1 MKQTKLSQQVSA
13 LLSQADGL
21 TASMMTVRA
30 NIASHVIGLDMQEAW
45 NEIAREVLPPI
56 AKKYGAKIEQTRTG
70 SYKLVRKDGT
80 RHDTAYSFM
89 RTLLSATNLISGAGD
104 TNKGATRNKLSA
116 VDRLVASFNKLSLR
130 EQREFIKALP
140 RNV

>member
-30 NIASHVIGLDMQEAW
+30 NIASRVIGLEMQAAW
-45 NEIAREVLPPI
+45 DVIADEVLPPI
-56 AKKYGAKIEQTRTG
+56 AKKYGAKVERTRTG
-70 SYKLVRKDGT
+70 SCKLVRKDGT
-80 RHDTAYSFM
+80 RHDTAHSFM
-89 RTLLSATNLISGAGD
+89 RTLLSATNLVTGAGD
-104 TNKGATRNKLSA
+104 TNRSSTRNKLSA
-116 VDRLVASFNKLSLR
+116 VDRLIASFNKLSMR
-130 EQREFIKALP
+130 EQREFIKSLP